1 MLSEAD
7 FRAGWLHCAKIS
19 ALPFNSIYPKA
30 RHTAGLLLLEKL
42 RNNACYETGFMLYDF
57 LMKKRALLIISRRDA
72 LGGVTALVSRK
83 LFSLEMKELH

>member
-1 MLSEAD
+1 M
-7 FRAGWLHCAKIS
+7 
-19 ALPFNSIYPKA
+19 
-30 RHTAGLLLLEKL
+30 EKL